1 MLQLQLLLTW
11 VNVLRF
17 WFGVF
22 SVLALVVLSVYIR
35 LSDLLNGGYLEA
47 EDLDKLYIQIKLK
60 ENVK

>member
-22 SVLALVVLSVYIR
+22 YVLALVVLSVYIR
-35 LSDLLNGGYLEA
+35 LSYLLNGGYLEA
-47 EDLDKLYIQIKLK
+47 EDLDQLYIQIKLK

>member
-22 SVLALVVLSVYIR
+22 YVLALVVLSVYIR
-35 LSDLLNGGYLEA
+35 LSYLLNGGYLEA